1 MRDKKGWM
9 GGWVD
14 EMGKIGKM
22 GKHSKRVCPEFGVK
36 VALS

>member
-1 MRDKKGWM
+1 MRDR

-36 VALS
+36 FALRVCPE